1 MLVSVTVTERP
12 FVDDEERATVKCLAP
27 DIDRVILKFGFMED
41 LAIPQGLARAG
52 LFSDAELDAI
62 SYYIGRETVIADRRI
77 PGMAQWRE
85 ALFVSMQR
93 NTAPTGSSFCIPSP
107 QLVEIG
113 TEVRI

>member
-1 MLVSVTVTERP
+1 MRR
-12 FVDDEERATVKCLAP
+12 RATAPMARAARP
-27 DIDRVILKFGFMED
+27 DIERVILRFGFMED
-41 LAIPQGLARAG
+41 LAISPRARTRG
-52 LFSDAELDAI
+52 QLFTDAEIDAI

-77 PGMAQWRE
+77 PGMAPWRE

-93 NTAPTGSSFCIPSP
+93 NTAPTGSSFCIPSR